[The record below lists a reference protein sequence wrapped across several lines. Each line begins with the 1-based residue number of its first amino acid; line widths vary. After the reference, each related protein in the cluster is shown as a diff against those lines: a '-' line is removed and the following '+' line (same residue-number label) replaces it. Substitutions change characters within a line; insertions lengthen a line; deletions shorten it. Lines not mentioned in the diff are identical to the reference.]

1 MCLDSEVS
9 PPAPRQWLQYVGS
22 SKLKDFSVGHLK
34 IVSLSGNKVMTSR
47 QKPSN
52 PQLNPPLLSHIAGGK
67 HLGPVLS
74 ERGDI
79 YNFMFNFLAV
89 YRPEPLQ

>member
-1 MCLDSEVS
+1 
-9 PPAPRQWLQYVGS
+9 
-22 SKLKDFSVGHLK
+22 
-34 IVSLSGNKVMTSR
+34 MTSR